1 MNVQLS
7 LVSDSY
13 KRMEGEPFPQS
24 GTLRLVSGR
33 RDAVALQLAATA
45 DQPFALNVGK
55 GEWCSEKGTP
65 LKLRVEI
72 AAPFSSKMQIEGMIR
87 DDDERMKADLLLEQ
101 DVLEYGAGEVGMVWI
116 ETVVPETAAAGEYS
130 CEAAVYASTGLEDEK
145 LLRRL
150 PFTLSV
156 KDYIM
161 PLPRDYRFYLDLWQH
176 SSNIA
181 RKHDVL
187 LWSDEHFRV
196 LENYAASLAELGQ
209 KAVTVVATEIPWCGQ
224 SCFMAT
230 RNPSNLFEY
239 AMIRTVREA
248 DGSFQYD
255 YTPMERY
262 IELCFQKGIDREI
275 EVFGLVNVWAKEG
288 TPYETLCPDYPD
300 NLRIRYL
307 DRADGC
313 YKYMREAGQIEDF
326 IRSLERYFIHKGLM
340 EKVRVVADEP
350 GDMVKYRRS
359 LEKIREIAPAFQFKT
374 AINHAEFIGE
384 FGQEISDFV
393 PFLQCMCSEWDRLKE
408 YREKLTGKRFLYYLC
423 CSPFHFNNFI
433 HSPLLES
440 RFIPI
445 FAAYTGFDGF
455 LRWNYTVWPEE
466 PRREIRYG
474 DFSAGDLNH
483 VYPGRNGAPLLTLR
497 YKLLKRG
504 IEDFELIVRLK
515 EKGKADLVERIF
527 QLLIRE
533 RDIRRYF
540 EADCH
545 SLLPTEEICSLTQ
558 SDYETAREWML
569 DGLA

>member
-1 MNVQLS
+1 MNVQLAF
-7 LVSDSY
+7 VEDSF
-13 KRMEGEPFPQS
+13 KRTEGAPFPQS
-24 GTLRLVSGR
+24 RNVRLVSGK
-33 RDAVALQLAATA
+33 RDAVAFQLAASV
-45 DQPFALNVGK
+45 DQPFALNVGDN
-55 GEWCSEKGTP
+55 EWCSEKGTP
-65 LKLRVEI
+65 LKLRLAVD
-72 AAPFSSKMQIEGMIR
+72 APFPAKLQLEGMIR
-87 DDDERMKADLLLEQ
+87 DDDELLKADLLLEQ
-101 DVLEYGAGEVGMVWI
+101 DVCEYVSGAVGMVWI
-116 ETVVPETAAAGEYS
+116 ELSTAETAVAGEYTCS
-130 CEAAVYASTGLEDEK
+130 VEVYASVGLEDER
-145 LLRRL
+145 LLQKL
-150 PFTLSV
+150 PFTLVV

-161 PLPRDYRFYLDLWQH
+161 PQPKAYSFYLDLWQH

-187 LWSDEHFRV
+187 LWSDEHFQI
-196 LENYAASLAELGQ
+196 LENYAASLAGLGQ
-209 KAVTVVATEIPWCGQ
+209 KAITVVATEIPWCGQ

-239 AMIRTVREA
+239 AMIRTVRET
-248 DGSFQYD
+248 DGNFRYD

-262 IELCFQKGIDREI
+262 IELCFRQGIDREI

-288 TPYETLCPDYPD
+288 TPYESLCPDYPD

-307 DRADGC
+307 DKADGC
-313 YKYMREAGQIEDF
+313 YKYMREAGQIEGF
-326 IRSLERYFIHKGLM
+326 IKALETYFIQKGLI
-340 EKVRVVADEP
+340 EKVRIVADEP
-350 GDMVKYRRS
+350 GDMAKYRRS
-359 LEKIREIAPAFQFKT
+359 LERLRQIAPAFRFKT

-393 PFLQCMCSEWDRLKE
+393 PFLQCMCSEWDKLQE
-408 YREKLTGKRFLYYLC
+408 YREKLAGKRFLYYLC

-440 RFIPI
+440 RFIPL

-455 LRWNYTVWPEE
+455 LRWNYTVWPED

-483 VYPGRNGAPLLTLR
+483 VYPARNGAPLLTLR

-504 IEDFELIVRLK
+504 IEDFELITRLR
-515 EKGKADLVERIF
+515 EMGKTEVVERVF
-527 QLLIRE
+527 QLLVRE
-533 RDIRRYF
+533 KDIRRYF

-545 SLLPTEEICSLTQ
+545 SLLPTEEICSLNQ

-569 DGLA
+569 DALV